1 MFCFLLRQLL
11 KLQKNSGILLKTENI
26 IREIQ
31 FVNVCSVQVRNT
43 YYMCVYRQ
51 VSWPAGHITIL
62 LPVVRATERSASAPS
77 PQQDGGGGG
86 GRGDVGQKNLNPDHV
101 PSGGPK
107 NVCTFFN
114 FWVTFPAKDNTRG
127 SFHPYKTV

>member
-1 MFCFLLRQLL
+1 M

-26 IREIQ
+26 ITEIP
-31 FVNVCSVQVRNT
+31 FVNVCFSAGKEYV
-43 YYMCVYRQ
+43 CVYRQ
-51 VSWPAGHITIL
+51 VSWPAGYITIL

-86 GRGDVGQKNLNPDHV
+86 GRGDVCQKNLIPDHV
-101 PSGGPK
+101 PSEGPK

-114 FWVTFPAKDNTRG
+114 FWVTFTAKENTTG
-127 SFHPYKTV
+127 SFHPCKTV